1 MKKNACYGND
11 SNCSKNVNGFYLT
24 FQISCLDY
32 SFNNHP
38 HQISASI
45 CIDYKHLRHF
55 HLKLVRNF
63 ITNLNNINN
72 NKKDNNNN
80 NKTTKKIVC
89 IVSFFM
95 WVFGF
100 LPCVSTFGSRVS
112 LLQAILNLLY
122 YTDRKTDIVLVSPNT
137 QRVNRG

>member
-100 LPCVSTFGSRVS
+100 LPCRASA
-112 LLQAILNLLY
+112 LLVPVCHY
-122 YTDRKTDIVLVSPNT
+122 CRPS
-137 QRVNRG
+137 